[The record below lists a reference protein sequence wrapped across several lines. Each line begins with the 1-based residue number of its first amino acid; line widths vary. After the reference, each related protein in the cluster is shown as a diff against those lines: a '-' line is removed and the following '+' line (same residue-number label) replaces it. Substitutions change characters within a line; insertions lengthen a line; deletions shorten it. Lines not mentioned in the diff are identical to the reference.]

1 MAAAAASAQPLVEFV
16 PFLSIKVQDV
26 PDETYYTDMSELFS
40 NFQRELAT
48 FKESVSL
55 KGTCIDLF
63 VSYFFRQTQVR
74 LVPENMDLLNTIV
87 SCFNELLQAI
97 IERDMDRIQLFID
110 RAVPIIQANVGGG
123 NRLLSSPYTDIA
135 DYQSNLNILLKECIK
150 SEQNKNTAVGLYPI
164 LQGKQVQPVSV
175 HIPGSRPIVPT
186 DVSHFSQPLADQ
198 QERDFVVVDVPRVS
212 QKRTPAQ
219 TLVKNVSTIGNV
231 VKDTV
236 FSWFSRKGIRS
247 RRNKKN
253 KKKRMHTKRR

>member
-16 PFLSIKVQDV
+16 PFLSIKLQDV
-26 PDETYYTDMSELFS
+26 SDETYYTDMSELFS

-48 FKESVSL
+48 FKESVAL

-97 IERDMDRIQLFID
+97 IERNMDRIQLFID
-110 RAVPIIQANVGGG
+110 RAVPTIQANVGGG
-123 NRLLSSPYTDIA
+123 SSLLSSPYTDIA

-150 SEQNKNTAVGLYPI
+150 SEQNKDTAVGLYPI

-198 QERDFVVVDVPRVS
+198 RERDFVFVDVPRVS
-212 QKRTPAQ
+212 QKRTPVD
-219 TLVKNVSTIGNV
+219 TLFKSLSTAGNV
-231 VKDTV
+231 VKGTV
-236 FSWFSRKGIRS
+236 FSWFSKGMRS